1 MGAILFFYFLCSVTV
16 MSNGGVLF
24 KVFVSSVA
32 AVPVTC
38 RSTDHSMQPHFSY
51 LTSAI

>member
-1 MGAILFFYFLCSVTV
+1 MCAILFFYFLCSVTV
-16 MSNGGVLF
+16 MSNGKVQF

-38 RSTDHSMQPHFSY
+38 RPTDHSMQPDSY
-51 LTSAI
+51 FLT

>member
-1 MGAILFFYFLCSVTV
+1 MWAILFFYFLCSVTV
-16 MSNGGVLF
+16 ISNGGVLF

-38 RSTDHSMQPHFSY
+38 RSTDHSM
-51 LTSAI
+51 